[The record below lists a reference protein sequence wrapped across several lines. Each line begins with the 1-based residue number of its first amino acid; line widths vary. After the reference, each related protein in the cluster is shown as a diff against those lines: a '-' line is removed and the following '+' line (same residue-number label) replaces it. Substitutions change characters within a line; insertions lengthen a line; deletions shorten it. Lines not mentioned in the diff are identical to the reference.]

1 MHLSI
6 VLARQ
11 DFISPNNQPDS
22 TKLGVS
28 FRMNDVSSHKPSHHT
43 NSAPSLF
50 VTAIEPNKEQLNSE
64 KSHAKKTDGAE
75 ISRLNQYPGN
85 GPSSDKPSR
94 RLTFRASD
102 PRRSLERDSLLA
114 T

>member
-1 MHLSI
+1 MSQ
-6 VLARQ
+6 AT
-11 DFISPNNQPDS
+11 SP
-22 TKLGVS
+22 
-28 FRMNDVSSHKPSHHT
+28 HT

-64 KSHAKKTDGAE
+64 KSHAEKTDGAD

-85 GPSSDKPSR
+85 EPLSEKPSR

-102 PRRSLERDSLLA
+102 PRRSIERDSLLA